1 MRGVEKKSNSLFGS
15 ASYMLRLRQFK
26 IKHPPPFNIFRY
38 WIFPLLP
45 FFAVAL
51 FRTLCHFAAVC
62 VCVCFLYFF
71 IIPTAPRRTLTHTY
85 THIYVSTHTY
95 TRSYTYTRCRL
106 VLVLRKVLRRYRSA
120 DEWRTRRILISRKTK
135 INVGIQ
141 KNVSILCMFSLARVC
156 CVISKVGII
165 INKSYNGYT
174 LANDGIYDVYV

>member
-1 MRGVEKKSNSLFGS
+1 
-15 ASYMLRLRQFK
+15 MLRLRQFK

-62 VCVCFLYFF
+62 VCVFLYFF
-71 IIPTAPRRTLTHTY
+71 IIPTAPHRTLTHTY
-85 THIYVSTHTY
+85 THIYTH
-95 TRSYTYTRCRL
+95 SYTYTRCRL

-141 KNVSILCMFSLARVC
+141 KNVSILCMFSLARVLC
-156 CVISKVGII
+156 NIESRHYYKQE
-165 INKSYNGYT
+165 
-174 LANDGIYDVYV
+174 L